1 MSISSDEQGQKTQ
14 DAKSGLSKNQLRK
27 LKKREKWLAIKAD
40 KRKHER
46 AKKKKRYADARSQG
60 ISLGPS
66 RKALKLNSMK
76 NSKCQIRVAV
86 DCSFDNLMSE
96 KDVMKLVK
104 QLQSCYSVN
113 RRVENPLQFYVCGI
127 SGQTKERLDNIGDCK
142 NWDVYFTAEKYTEKF
157 EKAQL
162 VYLSSESEN
171 ILTELENDKVY
182 IIGGLVDH
190 NSYKGLCHRL
200 AVENDIAHAQLP
212 ISEYV
217 QMKSRKVL
225 TVNHVFEILLRYTES
240 KDWKQSLCQIH
251 YFLTFLL
258 LLLLFLF
265 SSSPL
270 SSPALSLLLFLPY
283 SLSSPFPVLRLSLSP
298 SSLFLLFLLYSLLL
312 FPVLCLSLNLF
323 SFFSSILFL
332 LLPCLSSF
340 SSSSS
345 SLSYFFPPLSFSIL
359 FPPLIENME
368 NN

>member
-1 MSISSDEQGQKTQ
+1 MSCGGDNNNNNNGVTFPTGGESKIPGSENNSTSTSSDEQGQKTQ

-27 LKKREKWLAIKAD
+27 LKNREKWLAIKAD

-76 NSKCQIRVAV
+76 DSKCQIRVAV

-127 SGQTKERLDNIGDCK
+127 NGQTKERLDNIGDCK

-162 VYLSSESEN
+162 IYLSSESEN

-212 ISEYV
+212 ISEYI

-225 TVNHVFEILLRYTES
+225 TVNHVFEILLRYTEN
-240 KDWKQSLCQIH
+240 KDWKQSLCQVIPKRKGII
-251 YFLTFLL
+251 
-258 LLLLFLF
+258 
-265 SSSPL
+265 PL
-270 SSPALSLLLFLPY
+270 SCRPDENDSDNPGVSGTPSATTKGQCSEELEKLNSKISGEN
-283 SLSSPFPVLRLSLSP
+283 SLSDDESTKNLK
-298 SSLFLLFLLYSLLL
+298 
-312 FPVLCLSLNLF
+312 LNNVD
-323 SFFSSILFL
+323 I
-332 LLPCLSSF
+332 
-340 SSSSS
+340 
-345 SLSYFFPPLSFSIL
+345 
-359 FPPLIENME
+359 
-368 NN
+368 